1 MTHWDKVTVSGTIA
15 AAACSRPD
23 RDSVVIEIEMASTRR
38 VVPNGLVF
46 EKMHAPI
53 LLVPYGRWFNG
64 ISLLRFNMLVA
75 RWKASFNQTINY
87 MRPDSHHQ
95 VYGIL

>member
-1 MTHWDKVTVSGTIA
+1 MYTVSQTASSERNLMTHWDKVTVSGTIA

-23 RDSVVIEIEMASTRR
+23 RNSVVIEIEMASTRR
-38 VVPNGLVF
+38 VVPNGIVF
-46 EKMHAPI
+46 ENMHTPI

-75 RWKASFNQTINY
+75 R
-87 MRPDSHHQ
+87 
-95 VYGIL
+95 

>member
-1 MTHWDKVTVSGTIA
+1 MAGSWRVMYTVSQTASSECNLMTHWDKVTVSGTIA

-46 EKMHAPI
+46 EKMHA
-53 LLVPYGRWFNG
+53 LT
-64 ISLLRFNMLVA
+64 SA
-75 RWKASFNQTINY
+75 CTIWE
-87 MRPDSHHQ
+87 
-95 VYGIL
+95 VV